1 MIALTDSQPDALG
14 PDLGAL
20 LARVLPR
27 LAELEAP
34 ALEAAGLSMW
44 EYAILTEL
52 ATGQAIS
59 QRQLSQRVRRD
70 PTRLGRHLDDLEER
84 GLVERVLGDDKRQR
98 TVRLTR
104 RGQRSFQQAKQ
115 QIQLIE
121 DALLTGPFTP
131 SQAKN
136 LRSML
141 EQLAVA
147 CSASPPGTTTATQPD
162 Q

>member
-84 GLVERVLGDDKRQR
+84 GLVERVLGDDKRHR

-147 CSASPPGTTTATQPD
+147 CSSSPPGTTTATQPD
-162 Q
+162 K